1 MFLFESA
8 YATNQVA
15 SVLAERRPR
24 RLRITP
30 FPIWPREGP
39 LFCALRRPP
48 RIESGGLGETA
59 LGTICVKMTCREVN
73 LS

>member
-8 YATNQVA
+8 FATNQVA

-39 LFCALRRPP
+39 LFCACADRR
-48 RIESGGLGETA
+48 E
-59 LGTICVKMTCREVN
+59 
-73 LS
+73 LSQAGWAKRSWEQFVL